1 MPAFKDSSG
10 REWLVR
16 LSAPLINDV
25 RKELDTDLVSL
36 SDPVFAKL
44 LDFALLVNVLWVLV
58 RKQATAAGITDVQ
71 FGESL
76 VGDSLDGASE
86 ALVDA
91 VLDFFPP
98 RIRQTMR
105 ALAKQDT
112 TTKNAAMDLLNE
124 TFSDPMKQAAM
135 MANQKQNLQRLLDR
149 LMPSNGATVSPDSL
163 DALPTT
169 GPLPNSG

>member
-36 SDPVFAKL
+36 SDPVFPKL

-58 RKQATAAGITDVQ
+58 RKQASAAGITDIQ

-76 VGDSLDGASE
+76 VGDSLDGATE

-91 VLDFFPP
+91 VLDFFPL

-105 ALAKQDT
+105 ALANQDAA
-112 TTKNAAMDLLNE
+112 TKNAAMELWTE
-124 TFSDPMKQAAM
+124 TLADPSKQAAM
-135 MANQKQNLQRLLDR
+135 LANQKRMLRNLLDR
-149 LMPSNGATVSPDSL
+149 LMPSNGHTVSPVSSVAPL
-163 DALPTT
+163 TT
-169 GPLPNSG
+169 EPLPNSG